1 MIYNTKREKL
11 IIPEYGR
18 VVHNMISHAIS
29 INDKKTQQDC
39 VNSIIT
45 FMGQMNPHLRDT
57 KEYKHKLWDQLHI
70 MSDFKLDIE
79 SPYEK
84 PELKKLTEKPQKM
97 RYPKNKIKF
106 SFYGNTIPQMIQ
118 QAITMK
124 GDEKRYMTGMIA
136 NQMKKCYILFNQKSV
151 DNATIILHLSQL
163 SEGKLKLPDDFEF
176 IRSSSIRPVNTNK
189 KSYKKKSF
197 KKKK

>member
-1 MIYNTKREKL
+1 
-11 IIPEYGR
+11 
-18 VVHNMISHAIS
+18 
-29 INDKKTQQDC
+29 
-39 VNSIIT
+39 
-45 FMGQMNPHLRDT
+45 
-57 KEYKHKLWDQLHI
+57 
-70 MSDFKLDIE
+70 
-79 SPYEK
+79 
-84 PELKKLTEKPQKM
+84 
-97 RYPKNKIKF
+97 
-106 SFYGNTIPQMIQ
+106 
-118 QAITMK
+118 
-124 GDEKRYMTGMIA
+124 MIA